1 MKIKATFALLSL
13 SAALALACEPESTN
27 APGDGGGSADGGST
41 AAAGP
46 YKTLDITLPDIN
58 EDDYTIVSKTK
69 DDLHILCFWAVWCTP
84 CQAELKKMGPMWE
97 KMKDRGLNVYA
108 VSTDGPDTAS
118 RVAGFAQQEGYP
130 FPVLMDRDTEVLA
143 KYNPKGD
150 IPFYVILDA
159 DGNVVKSHQGY
170 VKGDMPVLEAELDK
184 MLPAAGGAAPEDAAP
199 AEAAAE

>member
-1 MKIKATFALLSL
+1 MKTKASLALLSL
-13 SAALALACEPESTN
+13 TACLAFACEPADSSN
-27 APGDGGGSADGGST
+27 APNGGESSSASV
-41 AAAGP
+41 

-58 EDDYTIVSKTK
+58 EDDYTLVSRTK
-69 DDLHILCFWAVWCTP
+69 DDLHIVCFWAVWCTP
-84 CQAELKKMGPMWE
+84 CQAELKKMAPMWE
-97 KMKDRGLNVYA
+97 EMKDRGLNVYA

-130 FPVLMDRDTEVLA
+130 FPVLMDRETTLLA

-170 VKGDMPVLEAELDK
+170 VKGDMEKLKKELDE
-184 MLPAAGGAAPEDAAP
+184 MLPPAGGAAE
-199 AEAAAE
+199 